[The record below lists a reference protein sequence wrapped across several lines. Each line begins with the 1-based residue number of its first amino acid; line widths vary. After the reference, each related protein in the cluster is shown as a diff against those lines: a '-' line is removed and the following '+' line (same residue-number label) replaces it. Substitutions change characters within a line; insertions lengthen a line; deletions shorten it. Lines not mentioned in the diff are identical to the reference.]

1 MIKKR
6 ESKELRERLTERR
19 DRLLAQLRKLEEE
32 LKYLDQSHPPEFS
45 EEAQEKAAASSLV
58 ALDNQERKEL
68 ADIQSALEKLDK
80 DTYGT
85 CERCSKA
92 IGETRLRALPMVR
105 HCISCQKKIEEG
117 ASVAYRPLFSRKA
130 HQGR

>member
-6 ESKELRERLTERR
+6 VSKKLRERLMERR
-19 DRLLAQLRKLEEE
+19 DQLLEQLSKLEEE

-45 EEAQEKAAASSLV
+45 EEAQEEAATNSLV

-68 ADIQSALEKLDK
+68 ADIEKALEKLDQ
-80 DTYGT
+80 DTYGK
-85 CERCSKA
+85 CEKCSKQ
-92 IGETRLRALPMVR
+92 IGEPRLKALPMVR

-117 ASVAYRPLFSRKA
+117 VE
-130 HQGR
+130 